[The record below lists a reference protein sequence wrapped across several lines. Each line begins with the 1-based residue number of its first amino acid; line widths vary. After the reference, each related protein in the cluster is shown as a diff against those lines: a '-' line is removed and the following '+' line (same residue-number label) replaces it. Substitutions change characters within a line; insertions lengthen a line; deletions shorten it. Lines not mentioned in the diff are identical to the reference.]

1 MALEAN
7 IPDTSDWFTG
17 EDKALVFT
25 IYESDETTPQDI
37 TGWTVSWRLKRRQS
51 DADSAALLTK
61 TVGSGIALTTPLSG
75 VLTVS
80 IADTDTDAILAGSY
94 FHELK
99 RTTDGS
105 ETVLSFGSAVLK
117 QALHRA

>member
-1 MALEAN
+1 MAIEAN
-7 IPDTSDWFTG
+7 IPDASDWFTG

-61 TVGSGIALTTPLSG
+61 TVGGGISLTTPLSG

-80 IADTDTDAILAGSY
+80 VADTDTDAILAGSY